1 MSYINLIQKDNPA
14 ITWSLDEDPFVSTT
28 ILPDRYLYS
37 SGSGNSFHTGL
48 YSSSSINAVGMP
60 IVYGGKQSIKLETDQ
75 NFRVPSL
82 DKMSIKDSRNSSSL
96 EFWVKVN
103 TTSSTEQVIVR
114 KKDVDA
120 DQSDDYAT
128 AIYLKNDY
136 VVFRLGK
143 VGKHYE
149 VSCPIDS
156 INKPLHIVAEYS
168 PSSISIIVNGVSK
181 TKSIS
186 DPDSLFPVY
195 DSADEFFY
203 FEKPAGISNVQFDC
217 VSLYSYSLPRERAL
231 KHFVYGCGYSIPPE
245 FINNNSGVFYN
256 FSMDSQ
262 QALTRYDMGP
272 GAGWSITDADNCLIQ
287 DGSLTIKQKQIPETF
302 FAENYNIQDIS
313 LFTSSGYSFKEGSY
327 LQVENIN
334 SIIPDSLGGWALK
347 FDTSLTAPSSGK
359 KVLMSIG
366 SKRSNNYIEFYV
378 DANSDLKVSSSLE
391 ATPKTLFTNLP
402 SENFYI
408 GYYKVLNGT
417 SKVFYLPVTNGSAI
431 SSNIN
436 LPDIPS
442 AYLRI
447 GSEALWFD
455 SDNIGESDSSKI
467 VSNANLLKIVGI
479 HADNSTLLDTYTE
492 IESSG
497 FIHYYTATPNKE
509 ERRFKVKSYAYAKID
524 VDQQS
529 LCPPLSE
536 TTGACR
542 VEIGAPSGSQTV
554 KMSLSEKAL
563 SGGSVVGTPNVIYTN
578 DYTNRVITSGS
589 WLNRKVTQAENTA
602 TNPVDT
608 LSFEFFLN
616 TDDLVDQPPYL
627 NYFRFFSYNLEVD
640 GSNYYVNNN
649 SSQGGN
655 PAKIYLRSNEC
666 NIPDLVEMPFFYN
679 GFKSGLKL
687 KDSYAK
693 INHNFTGVKK
703 YSPITNIVVS
713 GGDATYTLSNN
724 RFVAGDNVSVSE
736 VNGSNQFAFLNKTVS
751 SVSGNNVV
759 FTAFAPTGTYTAD
772 SDITDGTAGMMQSAS
787 GISTVSFMCYIPTG
801 TDVSNNVLKI
811 GSLQLSINS
820 STGQMSTVTGA
831 TRYVNGSTSSLAKL
845 DQWQM
850 ISLVFADP
858 VVINS
863 SNPTEII
870 LGSTTGIA
878 NEVYVDQLM
887 IFDKKLSDNGL
898 LSNLYNLVVGDTPSD
913 YKVIANSKFKLRDT
927 NDETLDSFN
936 VIDIDYFI
944 PSTTGGDLYNAL
956 SGGSSPVNY
965 SIVYK
970 ISSGQPTFEKT
981 TVNQSDALNTL
992 FVSNS
997 QYIIAGSKLISI
1009 DGVDLSTSIAVS
1021 SVTNYQDYSKITLA
1035 TNMSG
1040 KVNANKV
1047 LIFEDLN
1054 YNNNSV
1060 NNSKLKIGTKYIEQG
1075 DLILI
1080 STGAARYLYQVTTL
1094 NSEAKFLYNA
1104 TDITYTAV
1112 LTKVS
1117 GQSGYKYSYGQDYFD
1132 IASGAVVFSDRTRLS
1147 LSDKI
1152 SSKIQP
1158 QYLPTEQ

>member
-1 MSYINLIQKDNPA
+1 MSYSDLIQKDNPTA
-14 ITWSLDEDPFVSTT
+14 VWSLNEDPFVSLV
-28 ILPDRYLYS
+28 ISPDRFLYS
-37 SGSGNSFHTGL
+37 SGAGNSFYTGT
-48 YSSSSINAVGMP
+48 YSSSSIKAVLMP
-60 IVYGGKQSIKLETDQ
+60 IVYGGKQSIKLETGQ
-75 NFRVPSL
+75 FFRVPSL
-82 DKMSIKDSRNSSSL
+82 DKMSLKDSRNSSSL

-103 TTSSTEQVIVR
+103 TTSSTEQILVS
-114 KKDVDA
+114 KKDADVD
-120 DQSDDYAT
+120 QTDDYVT

-143 VGKHYE
+143 IGKYYE

-203 FEKPAGISNVQFDC
+203 FEKPAGIANVQFDC
-217 VSLYSYSLPRERAL
+217 ISLYSYSLPRERAL
-231 KHFVYGCGYSIPPE
+231 KHFVYGCGYSIPAE
-245 FINNNSGVFYN
+245 FINNNSGVSYN

-287 DGSLTIKQKQIPETF
+287 DGSLTIKQKQLPETF
-302 FAENYNIQDIS
+302 FAENYNIADSS

-327 LQVENIN
+327 LEIENIN

-417 SKVFYLPVTNGSAI
+417 SKAFYLPVTNANAI
-431 SSNIN
+431 ASSIN

-455 SDNIGESDSSKI
+455 SDNINESVSSKVI
-467 VSNANLLKIVGI
+467 SNANLLKIVGI
-479 HADNSTLLDTYTE
+479 HADNATLLDTYSE
-492 IESSG
+492 IEGGS

-509 ERRFKVKSYAYAKID
+509 ERRFKIKSYGYSKID

-542 VEIGAPSGSQTV
+542 VEIGAPLGSQTV
-554 KMSLSEKAL
+554 KMSLSEKAF
-563 SGGSVVGTPNVIYTN
+563 SGGTQTSSTTRYTN

-589 WLNRKVTQAENTA
+589 WLNKKVTQAENAT

-627 NYFRFFSYNLEVD
+627 NYFRLFSYNLEFD
-640 GSNYYVNNN
+640 GTNYYVNNN

-666 NIPDLVEMPFFYN
+666 NIPDLIEMPFFYN
-679 GFKSGLKL
+679 GFSSGLKL
-687 KDSYAK
+687 KESYAK
-693 INHNFTGVKK
+693 INHNFTGVKN

-713 GGDATYTLSNN
+713 GGNATYTLSNN
-724 RFVAGDNVSVSE
+724 RFTAGESVSVSE
-736 VNGSNQFAFLNKTVS
+736 INGTNQFAFLQKTIS

-759 FTAFAPTGTYTAD
+759 FTGFAPTGTYTAD

-787 GISTVSFMCYIPTG
+787 GISTISFMCYIPTG

-820 STGQMSTVTGA
+820 LTGQMSTVTGA

-858 VVINS
+858 IVINS

-870 LGSTTGIA
+870 LGSVTGIA

-887 IFDKKLSDNGL
+887 IFDKKLSVDGL
-898 LSNLYNLVVGDTPSD
+898 LLNLYNLVVGETLSD
-913 YKVIANSKFKLRDT
+913 YKVIASSKFKLRDT
-927 NDETLDSFN
+927 NDETLDNFN
-936 VIDIDYFI
+936 VIDIDYSI
-944 PSTTGGDLYNAL
+944 TSGDLYTPL
-956 SGGSSPVNY
+956 SGGASPVNSTITY
-965 SIVYK
+965 A

-981 TVNQSDALNTL
+981 TVNQSDATNTL

-997 QYIIAGSKLISI
+997 QYILAGSKLISI
-1009 DGVDLSTSIAVS
+1009 DGVTSNYTVST
-1021 SVTNYQDYSKITLA
+1021 VTNYADYSKITLT
-1035 TNMSG
+1035 TNMPA
-1040 KVNANKV
+1040 KVNANKT

-1054 YNNNSV
+1054 YNSNST

-1080 STGAARYLYQVTTL
+1080 YNGTNRYLYQVTTL
-1094 NSEAKFLYNA
+1094 NSEATFLYNA
-1104 TDITYTAV
+1104 TDVTYTV
-1112 LTKVS
+1112 TFTKVA
-1117 GQSGYKYSYGQDYFD
+1117 GVSGYKYNYGSQYFE
-1132 IASGAVVFSDRTRLS
+1132 ILSGVVGPLLDRTVLS
-1147 LSDKI
+1147 ISNKV

>member
-1 MSYINLIQKDNPA
+1 
-14 ITWSLDEDPFVSTT
+14 
-28 ILPDRYLYS
+28 
-37 SGSGNSFHTGL
+37 
-48 YSSSSINAVGMP
+48 
-60 IVYGGKQSIKLETDQ
+60 
-75 NFRVPSL
+75 
-82 DKMSIKDSRNSSSL
+82 
-96 EFWVKVN
+96 
-103 TTSSTEQVIVR
+103 
-114 KKDVDA
+114 
-120 DQSDDYAT
+120 
-128 AIYLKNDY
+128 
-136 VVFRLGK
+136 
-143 VGKHYE
+143 
-149 VSCPIDS
+149 
-156 INKPLHIVAEYS
+156 
-168 PSSISIIVNGVSK
+168 
-181 TKSIS
+181 
-186 DPDSLFPVY
+186 
-195 DSADEFFY
+195 
-203 FEKPAGISNVQFDC
+203 
-217 VSLYSYSLPRERAL
+217 
-231 KHFVYGCGYSIPPE
+231 
-245 FINNNSGVFYN
+245 
-256 FSMDSQ
+256 MDSQ
-262 QALTRYDMGP
+262 QSLTRYDMGP

-287 DGSLTIKQKQIPETF
+287 NGSLTIKQKQIPETF
-302 FAENYNIQDIS
+302 FAENYNIADSS

-327 LQVENIN
+327 LQIENIN

-378 DANSDLKVSSSLE
+378 DSNSDLKVSSSLE

-417 SKVFYLPVTNGSAI
+417 SKAFYLPVTAGSAI
-431 SSNIN
+431 TSTII
-436 LPDIPS
+436 LPDIAA

-455 SDNIGESDSSKI
+455 SDNISESASSKI

-479 HADNSTLLDTYTE
+479 HADNSTLLDTYDE
-492 IESSG
+492 IEGGS

-509 ERRFKVKSYAYAKID
+509 ERRFKIKSYGYSKID

-542 VEIGAPSGSQTV
+542 VEIGAPLGSETV
-554 KMSLSEKAL
+554 KMTLKEKAFS
-563 SGGSVVGTPNVIYTN
+563 SGTQTSSTTIYTN

-589 WLNRKVTQAENTA
+589 WLNKKVTQAENAT

-627 NYFRFFSYNLEVD
+627 NYFRLFSYNLEFD
-640 GSNYYVNNN
+640 GTNYYVNNN

-679 GFKSGLKL
+679 GFSSGLKL

-713 GGDATYTLSNN
+713 GGNATYTLSGN
-724 RFVAGDNVSVSE
+724 RFVSGDSVSVSE
-736 VNGSNQFAFLNKTVS
+736 INGTNQFAFLQKTIS

-759 FTAFAPTGTYTAD
+759 FTGFAPTGTYTAD
-772 SDITDGTAGMMQSAS
+772 SDITDGTAGIMQSAS

-870 LGSTTGIA
+870 LGSATGIA

-887 IFDKKLSDNGL
+887 IFDKKLTVDDL
-898 LSNLYNLVVGDTPSD
+898 LVNLYNLIVGETLLD
-913 YKVIANSKFKLRDT
+913 YKVIASSKFKLRDT
-927 NDETLDSFN
+927 NNETLDNFN
-936 VIDIDYFI
+936 VIDIDYYI
-944 PSTTGGDLYNAL
+944 PSTTGGNLYNAL
-956 SGGSSPVNY
+956 SGGASPVNY
-965 SIVYK
+965 SVVYA

-997 QYIIAGSKLISI
+997 QYIVAGSKLVSI
-1009 DGVDLSTSIAVS
+1009 DGVDLTTSIAVS
-1021 SVTNYQDYSKITLA
+1021 SVENFNDYSKITLA
-1035 TNMSG
+1035 TNMSA
-1040 KVNANKV
+1040 KVNANKT

-1054 YNNNSV
+1054 YSNNSV

-1080 STGAARYLYQVTTL
+1080 NNGTSYFLYQVTTL
-1094 NSEAKFLYNA
+1094 DPEAKFLYNA
-1104 TDITYTAV
+1104 TAITYTAV

-1117 GQSGYKYSYGQDYFD
+1117 GASGYKYNYGSTYFD
-1132 IASGAVVFSDRTRLS
+1132 IASGAVSVSDRTRLS
-1147 LSDKI
+1147 FSDKI

>member
-1 MSYINLIQKDNPA
+1 MSYSDLIQKDNPTA
-14 ITWSLDEDPFVSTT
+14 VWSLNEDPFVSLV
-28 ILPDRYLYS
+28 ISPDRFLYS
-37 SGSGNSFHTGL
+37 SGAGNSFYTGT
-48 YSSSSINAVGMP
+48 YSSSSINAVPMP
-60 IVYGGKQSIKLETDQ
+60 IVYGGKQSIKLETGQ
-75 NFRVPSL
+75 FFTIPSL

-103 TTSSTEQVIVR
+103 TTSSTEQILVR
-114 KKDVDA
+114 KKDA
-120 DQSDDYAT
+120 DSDQADDYVT

-143 VGKHYE
+143 IGRYYE

-168 PSSISIIVNGVSK
+168 PSSISLIVNGVSK

-186 DPDSLFPVY
+186 DPDSLFPAY
-195 DSADEFFY
+195 DSGDEFFY
-203 FEKPAGISNVQFDC
+203 FEKPAGIANVQFDC

-231 KHFVYGCGYSIPPE
+231 KHFVYGCGYSIPAE
-245 FINNNSGVFYN
+245 FINNNSGVSYN

-262 QALTRYDMGP
+262 QSLTRYDMGP

-287 DGSLTIKQKQIPETF
+287 NGSLTIKQKQIPETF
-302 FAENYNIQDIS
+302 FAENYNIADSS

-327 LQVENIN
+327 LQIENIN

-378 DANSDLKVSSSLE
+378 DSNSDLKVSSSLE

-417 SKVFYLPVTNGSAI
+417 SKAFYLPVTAGSAI
-431 SSNIN
+431 TSTII
-436 LPDIPS
+436 LPDIAA

-455 SDNIGESDSSKI
+455 SDNISESASSKI

-479 HADNSTLLDTYTE
+479 HADNSTLLDTYDE
-492 IESSG
+492 IEGGS

-509 ERRFKVKSYAYAKID
+509 ERRFKIKSYGYSKID

-542 VEIGAPSGSQTV
+542 VEIGAPLGSETV
-554 KMSLSEKAL
+554 KMTLKEKAFS
-563 SGGSVVGTPNVIYTN
+563 SGTQTSSTTIYTN

-589 WLNRKVTQAENTA
+589 WLNKKVTQAENAT

-627 NYFRFFSYNLEVD
+627 NYFRLFSYNLEFD
-640 GSNYYVNNN
+640 GTNYYVNNN

-679 GFKSGLKL
+679 GFSSGLKL

-713 GGDATYTLSNN
+713 GGNATYTLSGN
-724 RFVAGDNVSVSE
+724 RFVSGDSVSVSE
-736 VNGSNQFAFLNKTVS
+736 INGTNQFAFLQKTIS

-759 FTAFAPTGTYTAD
+759 FTGFAPTGTYTAD
-772 SDITDGTAGMMQSAS
+772 SDITDGTAGIMQSAS

-870 LGSTTGIA
+870 LGSATGIA

-887 IFDKKLSDNGL
+887 IFDKKLTVDDL
-898 LSNLYNLVVGDTPSD
+898 LVNLYNLIVGETLLD
-913 YKVIANSKFKLRDT
+913 YKVIASSKFKLRDT
-927 NDETLDSFN
+927 NNETLDNFN
-936 VIDIDYFI
+936 VIDIDYYI
-944 PSTTGGDLYNAL
+944 PSTTGGNLYNAL
-956 SGGSSPVNY
+956 SGGASPVNY
-965 SIVYK
+965 SVVYA

-997 QYIIAGSKLISI
+997 QYIVAGSKLVSI
-1009 DGVDLSTSIAVS
+1009 DGVDLTTSIAVS
-1021 SVTNYQDYSKITLA
+1021 SVENFNDYSKITLA
-1035 TNMSG
+1035 TNMSA
-1040 KVNANKV
+1040 KVNANKT

-1054 YNNNSV
+1054 YSNNSV

-1080 STGAARYLYQVTTL
+1080 NNGTSYFLYQVTTL
-1094 NSEAKFLYNA
+1094 DPEAKFLYNA
-1104 TDITYTAV
+1104 TAITYTAV

-1117 GQSGYKYSYGQDYFD
+1117 GASGYKYNYGSTYFD
-1132 IASGAVVFSDRTRLS
+1132 IASGAVSVSDRTRLS
-1147 LSDKI
+1147 FSDKI

>member
-37 SGSGNSFHTGL
+37 SGAGNSFYTGL

-103 TTSSTEQVIVR
+103 TTSSTEQVIVS
-114 KKDVDA
+114 KKDTN
-120 DQSDDYAT
+120 SSPGDDYAT

-231 KHFVYGCGYSIPPE
+231 KHFVYGCGYSIPAE

-302 FAENYNIQDIS
+302 FAENYNIQDVS

-347 FDTSLTAPSSGK
+347 FDTSLTAPASGK

-366 SKRSNNYIEFYV
+366 SKRSSNYIEFYV

-391 ATPKTLFTNLP
+391 ATPKTLFTSLP

-431 SSNIN
+431 SSTIN

-455 SDNIGESDSSKI
+455 SDNISEDTSSKI
-467 VSNANLLKIVGI
+467 VSDANLLKIVGI
-479 HADNSTLLDTYTE
+479 HADNSALLDTYTE

-497 FIHYYTATPNKE
+497 FVHYYTATPNKE
-509 ERRFKVKSYAYAKID
+509 ERRFKIKSYAYAKID

-563 SGGSVVGTPNVIYTN
+563 SAGAVVGTPNAIYTN
-578 DYTNRVITSGS
+578 DYENRVITSGS
-589 WLNRKVTQAENTA
+589 WLNKKVTQAENAT

-616 TDDLVDQPPYL
+616 TDDLLDQPPYL
-627 NYFRFFSYNLEVD
+627 NYFRLFSYNLESD
-640 GSNYYVNNN
+640 GTNYYVNNN

-666 NIPDLVEMPFFYN
+666 NIPDLIEMPFFYN

-693 INHNFTGVKK
+693 INHDFTGVKK

-736 VNGSNQFAFLNKTVS
+736 INGSNQFAFLNKTVS

-759 FTAFAPTGTYTAD
+759 FTGFAPTGTYTAD

-956 SGGSSPVNY
+956 SGGSSSVNY

-981 TVNQSDALNTL
+981 TVDQSDALNTL

-1080 STGAARYLYQVTTL
+1080 NTGAARYLYQVTTL

-1117 GQSGYKYSYGQDYFD
+1117 GQSGYRYSYGQDYFD
-1132 IASGAVVFSDRTRLS
+1132 ITSGAVVFSDRTRLS

>member
-1 MSYINLIQKDNPA
+1 MSYSDLIQKDNPTA
-14 ITWSLDEDPFVSTT
+14 VWSLNEDPFVSLV
-28 ILPDRYLYS
+28 ISPDRFLYS
-37 SGSGNSFHTGL
+37 SGAGNSFYTGT
-48 YSSSSINAVGMP
+48 YSSSSINAVPMP
-60 IVYGGKQSIKLETDQ
+60 IVYGGKQSIKLETSQ
-75 NFRVPSL
+75 FFTIPSL

-103 TTSSTEQVIVR
+103 TTSSTEQILVR
-114 KKDVDA
+114 KKDA
-120 DQSDDYAT
+120 DSDQADDYVT

-143 VGKHYE
+143 VGRYYE

-156 INKPLHIVAEYS
+156 INKPLHVVAEYS
-168 PSSISIIVNGVSK
+168 PSSISLIVNGVSK

-186 DPDSLFPVY
+186 DPDSLFPAY

-203 FEKPAGISNVQFDC
+203 FEKPAGIANVQFDC

-231 KHFVYGCGYSIPPE
+231 KHFVYGCGYSIPAE
-245 FINNNSGVFYN
+245 FINNNSGVLYN

-302 FAENYNIQDIS
+302 FAENYNIADSS

-327 LQVENIN
+327 LQIENIN

-378 DANSDLKVSSSLE
+378 DSNSDLKVSSSLE

-417 SKVFYLPVTNGSAI
+417 SKVFYLPVTAGSAI
-431 SSNIN
+431 TSTII
-436 LPDIPS
+436 LPDIAA

-455 SDNIGESDSSKI
+455 SDNISESDSSKI

-479 HADNSTLLDTYTE
+479 HADNSTLLDTYDE
-492 IESSG
+492 IEGGS

-509 ERRFKVKSYAYAKID
+509 ERRFKIKSYGYSKID

-542 VEIGAPSGSQTV
+542 VEIGAPLGSETV
-554 KMSLSEKAL
+554 KMTLKEKAL
-563 SGGSVVGTPNVIYTN
+563 SGGIQTSSTTRYTN

-589 WLNRKVTQAENTA
+589 WLNKKVTQAENAT

-627 NYFRFFSYNLEVD
+627 NYFRLFSYNLEFD
-640 GSNYYVNNN
+640 GTNYYVNNN

-666 NIPDLVEMPFFYN
+666 NIPDLIEMPFFYN
-679 GFKSGLKL
+679 GFSSGLKL

-693 INHNFTGVKK
+693 INHDFTGVKN

-713 GGDATYTLSNN
+713 GGNATYTLSNN
-724 RFVAGDNVSVSE
+724 RFVAGDSVSVSE
-736 VNGSNQFAFLNKTVS
+736 INGTNQFAFLQKTIS

-759 FTAFAPTGTYTAD
+759 FTGFAPTGTYTAD

-801 TDVSNNVLKI
+801 TNVSNNVLKI

-858 VVINS
+858 IVINS
-863 SNPTEII
+863 SNATEII
-870 LGSTTGIA
+870 LGSTTGIE

-887 IFDKKLSDNGL
+887 IFDKKLSVNDL
-898 LSNLYNLVVGDTPSD
+898 LVNLYNLVVGETLSG
-913 YKVIANSKFKLRDT
+913 YKIIANSKFKLKDT
-927 NDETLDSFN
+927 NDDTLDNFD
-936 VIDIDYFI
+936 VVDIDYFI
-944 PSTTGGDLYNAL
+944 DNTMGGPLYTAL
-956 SGGSSPVNY
+956 SGGSSPVSNY
-965 SIVYK
+965 TVTYAV
-970 ISSGQPTFEKT
+970 SSGRPTFEKT
-981 TVNQSDALNTL
+981 TVDQSDALNTL

-997 QYIIAGSKLISI
+997 QYILAGSKLISI
-1009 DGVDLSTSIAVS
+1009 DGAASDYTVSTVQNFA
-1021 SVTNYQDYSKITLA
+1021 DYSKITLTA
-1035 TNMSG
+1035 NMSA
-1040 KVNANKV
+1040 KVNANKT

-1054 YNNNSV
+1054 YSNNSI

-1080 STGAARYLYQVTTL
+1080 STGSVFYLYQVTTL
-1094 NSEAKFLYNA
+1094 DSEASFLYNA
-1104 TDITYTAV
+1104 TSVTYTATF
-1112 LTKVS
+1112 TKVA
-1117 GQSGYKYSYGQDYFD
+1117 GVSGYKYNYGLLYFT
-1132 IASGAVVFSDRTRLS
+1132 ITSGTVSPPLDRTRLS
-1147 LSDKI
+1147 ISDKI